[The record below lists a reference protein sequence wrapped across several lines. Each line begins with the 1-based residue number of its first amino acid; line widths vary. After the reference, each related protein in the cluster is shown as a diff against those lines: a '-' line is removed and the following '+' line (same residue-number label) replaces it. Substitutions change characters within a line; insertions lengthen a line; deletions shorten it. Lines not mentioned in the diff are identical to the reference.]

1 MWTEFFCRPG
11 WIYWSWPGMILIG
24 AVTWYQVHLDVV
36 INAWFGDFYD
46 LIQKALSKE
55 SSVPKHEIYGYLFTF
70 SEVAGTY
77 IVVAVMSVFFT
88 KHWTFRWRH
97 AMNDYYMSHWQ
108 ELRHIEGA
116 SQRVQEDTKR
126 FARLVEDIGAT
137 ALQSFMTLAA
147 FVPIL
152 FELSKPVKA
161 LPILG
166 EVPHAMVV
174 LTITWALL
182 GTVGLALVGMRLPG
196 LEFQNQLVE
205 AAFRK
210 ELVFGEDSEDRAKPD
225 VVEELFASVRASYFQ
240 LFFNFM
246 YFDFAKWSYLQ
257 FGVIIPY
264 LALVPCIADGR
275 ITLGQMQRLVAAFS
289 SVERSLQF
297 LVRNWAQIVDLI
309 SVYKR
314 LRLFGLTI
322 DKEGSLLG
330 DAFPISVCGRRS
342 RDDGESES
350 SDSKHVYIELDNVST
365 GSDKP

>member
-1 MWTEFFCRPG
+1 M
-11 WIYWSWPGMILIG
+11 
-24 AVTWYQVHLDVV
+24 
-36 INAWFGDFYD
+36 
-46 LIQKALSKE
+46 
-55 SSVPKHEIYGYLFTF
+55 
-70 SEVAGTY
+70 
-77 IVVAVMSVFFT
+77 
-88 KHWTFRWRH
+88 
-97 AMNDYYMSHWQ
+97 
-108 ELRHIEGA
+108 
-116 SQRVQEDTKR
+116 
-126 FARLVEDIGAT
+126 EDIGAT
-137 ALQSFMTLAA
+137 ALQSLMTLAA

-166 EVPHAMVV
+166 EVPHAMVL

-182 GTVGLALVGMRLPG
+182 GTVGLAVVGMRLPG

-210 ELVFGEDSEDRAKPD
+210 ELVFGEDSEERAKPE

-264 LALVPCIADGR
+264 LALVPCIADRR

-297 LVRNWAQIVDLI
+297 LVRNWAQTPGFCLEE
-309 SVYKR
+309 
-314 LRLFGLTI
+314 LRLHLTVNM
-322 DKEGSLLG
+322 SL
-330 DAFPISVCGRRS
+330 APICSMRTPVIIHCFCSCFSKDRGPNICIL
-342 RDDGESES
+342 SER
-350 SDSKHVYIELDNVST
+350 
-365 GSDKP
+365 